1 MTYTITTPEAFLS
14 QIEPFDRLSTKTL
27 SKLAKISQY
36 YRYHIGQP
44 IALNDRLSAQI
55 NIVVDGT
62 VRLLGYPD
70 RNASPITLE
79 RLTTGSIIGAIGVM
93 RGVPCESAIAST
105 EVTCLAISTELFIEI
120 ILKEPILRA
129 HFEERPSLIEVFEL
143 LRLELEQYPNSDQLL
158 QLLGTNSLKD
168 LALTAV
174 NSAIVYPSPKQIP
187 TTLKHWHWFIA
198 SQSLTA
204 SEQNESQ
211 RIYAIGDRIEIDSF
225 KSNRKVRSIGIAPH
239 ILEHVE
245 QFDLDRVID
254 IDDAMELPPSS
265 DLSVA
270 EPPQIPYAP
279 ELPLT
284 LNVKRKSRQNYQ
296 IVRGKGKIDVS
307 VACFEMLAHQFK
319 MPFRRD
325 SVRKVIAHH
334 VEQTGGIS
342 LQFCGAVADFL
353 GLQGQLAAIPIA
365 DLQRIQVPALIKWQ
379 DGLAVICA
387 VAHNSVTIALPDSG
401 LIKRSPQELLLNQT
415 ADTPANN
422 DFISIL
428 LIQATRYT
436 PAQKFG
442 ISWFWPSLVQYK
454 GVLIEVLLA
463 SFFIQL
469 FGLANPLI
477 TQTIIDK
484 VLMNNSPNAL
494 NVFGV
499 LLIGVAVAEALLTSL
514 RTYLFVDTTNR
525 IDLAL
530 GSQIIDRLLRL
541 PLRYFEKRS
550 VGELSTRVGELE
562 NIRQFLTGTALTV
575 VLDSVFS
582 VIYIVVMLV
591 YSPLLTGVALLT
603 LPLCILLTTAISP
616 IARRQLRV
624 KAERNARSQSH
635 LVEVIAGIQTVK
647 AQNVELRSRWKWQ
660 ERYTSYV
667 MAGFKTVITFTTAN
681 SGTTFLNQIS
691 SLLVLW
697 VGSYL
702 VLDGKLTLGQLI
714 AFRII
719 SGYVTS
725 PLLRLTQLW
734 QNFQETALSLERIA
748 DILDTP
754 MESDEI
760 DRGNIPMPTIQGN
773 VKFDNVSFR
782 FAPTGA
788 LNLDSVS
795 LEFSA
800 GKFIGIVGQSGSGK
814 STLMKLLPRLYPLES
829 GRILVD
835 DYDISKVE
843 LYSLR
848 NQIGIVPQDTLLFE
862 GSVQE
867 NIALNYPD
875 ATTEQIIRA
884 AKIAFAHEF
893 IMELPNGYNSPV
905 GERGSG
911 LSGGQRQRIAIARTV
926 LQNPRL
932 LILDEATSALDYD
945 SENQVCTNI
954 AAAFEGK
961 TVFFITHR
969 LTTIRNADII
979 LMMDRGLVAEVGS
992 HEQLMALKGRY
1003 YCLYQQQETQVS

>member
-1 MTYTITTPEAFLS
+1 MAG
-14 QIEPFDRLSTKTL
+14 TL
-27 SKLAKISQY
+27 Y
-36 YRYHIGQP
+36 
-44 IALNDRLSAQI
+44 
-55 NIVVDGT
+55 
-62 VRLLGYPD
+62 
-70 RNASPITLE
+70 
-79 RLTTGSIIGAIGVM
+79 
-93 RGVPCESAIAST
+93 
-105 EVTCLAISTELFIEI
+105 
-120 ILKEPILRA
+120 
-129 HFEERPSLIEVFEL
+129 
-143 LRLELEQYPNSDQLL
+143 
-158 QLLGTNSLKD
+158 
-168 LALTAV
+168 
-174 NSAIVYPSPKQIP
+174 
-187 TTLKHWHWFIA
+187 
-198 SQSLTA
+198 
-204 SEQNESQ
+204 
-211 RIYAIGDRIEIDSF
+211 
-225 KSNRKVRSIGIAPH
+225 
-239 ILEHVE
+239 
-245 QFDLDRVID
+245 
-254 IDDAMELPPSS
+254 
-265 DLSVA
+265 
-270 EPPQIPYAP
+270 
-279 ELPLT
+279 
-284 LNVKRKSRQNYQ
+284 
-296 IVRGKGKIDVS
+296 
-307 VACFEMLAHQFK
+307 
-319 MPFRRD
+319 
-325 SVRKVIAHH
+325 
-334 VEQTGGIS
+334 
-342 LQFCGAVADFL
+342 
-353 GLQGQLAAIPIA
+353 
-365 DLQRIQVPALIKWQ
+365 
-379 DGLAVICA
+379 
-387 VAHNSVTIALPDSG
+387 
-401 LIKRSPQELLLNQT
+401 
-415 ADTPANN
+415 
-422 DFISIL
+422 
-428 LIQATRYT
+428 
-436 PAQKFG
+436 
-442 ISWFWPSLVQYK
+442 
-454 GVLIEVLLA
+454 
-463 SFFIQL
+463 
-469 FGLANPLI
+469 
-477 TQTIIDK
+477 
-484 VLMNNSPNAL
+484 
-494 NVFGV
+494 
-499 LLIGVAVAEALLTSL
+499 
-514 RTYLFVDTTNR
+514 
-525 IDLAL
+525 
-530 GSQIIDRLLRL
+530 
-541 PLRYFEKRS
+541 
-550 VGELSTRVGELE
+550 
-562 NIRQFLTGTALTV
+562 
-575 VLDSVFS
+575 
-582 VIYIVVMLV
+582 
-591 YSPLLTGVALLT
+591 
-603 LPLCILLTTAISP
+603 
-616 IARRQLRV
+616 
-624 KAERNARSQSH
+624 
-635 LVEVIAGIQTVK
+635 
-647 AQNVELRSRWKWQ
+647 
-660 ERYTSYV
+660 SYV

-788 LNLDSVS
+788 LNLDSIS
-795 LEFSA
+795 LEFPA

-848 NQIGIVPQDTLLFE
+848 QQIGIVPQDTLLFE

-875 ATTEQIIRA
+875 ATTDRIIRA

-992 HEQLMALKGRY
+992 HKELMALKGRY
-1003 YCLYQQQETQVS
+1003 YCLYQQQETQAN